1 MQNKT
6 NMFQKTLKSFL
17 HAWKGIRHAYSHEL
31 SFRMEVWAGLIL
43 ALVGWLLRPIME
55 TEIMFLLL
63 AYVLVLAFELINTAL
78 ERMFQRLH
86 PEHHELVGISKDLA
100 ASAVLMAILFA
111 GAIVMIIALRRFGI
125 L

>member
-1 MQNKT
+1 MIDKT
-6 NMFQKTLKSFL
+6 FKSFL
-17 HAWKGIRHAYSHEL
+17 YARKGLKHAYAREL

-43 ALVGWLLRPIME
+43 VGIGWFFWPITE
-55 TEIMFLLL
+55 SEIMFLAL

-111 GAIVMIIALRRFGI
+111 GLVALTISLRHFGA